1 MPLLD
6 FFWSVLYVF
15 LLFAWIWLVIT
26 VFFDIFRSADLSGW
40 GKAGWSLFV
49 VILPWLGVLI
59 YLIVRGG
66 SMQQRRYDDAVA
78 QQQATNDYIRSVAGG
93 APSVADELAKL
104 RQLRDEGVITE
115 TEFDTQKAKL
125 LA

>member
-1 MPLLD
+1 M
-6 FFWSVLYVF
+6 
-15 LLFAWIWLVIT
+15 LFAWIWLVIS
-26 VFFDIFRSADLSGW
+26 VYIDIFRSPDLSGW
-40 GKAGWSLFV
+40 GKAGWALFV

-78 QQQATNDYIRSVAGG
+78 QQRSTSDYIRSVAGG
-93 APSVADELAKL
+93 APSVADELTKL
-104 RQLRDEGVITE
+104 RALRDDGVITE
-115 TEFDTQKAKL
+115 TEFESQKTKL